1 MIMFRG
7 CKIAFYK
14 LNFQRAHFTNYHHMS
29 ESILNLV
36 NLFLG
41 KGRSCRPEM
50 FCQKSVFENF
60 AKCTKNTYVG
70 VSVFEVCNFIVQET
84 LAQVFAFKFCENF
97 KNTFFCRR
105 PPVAASVK
113 TYQLKNISK

>member
-50 FCQKSVFENF
+50 FCQKSVFEILQNAQKTRMSESPFLKSATLLYKRLWHRCLPLNF
-60 AKCTKNTYVG
+60 AKILRTPF
-70 VSVFEVCNFIVQET
+70 SVED
-84 LAQVFAFKFCENF
+84 L
-97 KNTFFCRR
+97 RW
-105 PPVAASVK
+105 
-113 TYQLKNISK
+113 LLL